1 MRISDWSS
9 DVCSSD
15 LLFLEMPRH
24 LLVDALEQRIERLVE
39 AVAEDTVFLGLL
51 LRRTHLFGEVEVH
64 RRLPLLVPF
73 AELDQMILEPRD
85 RIAQRPRRRLARRAI
100 LRRTVRGRVAFG
112 ALGARCDQSRAGIG

>member
-73 AELDQMILEPRD
+73 AELDHMILAPRE
-85 RIAQRPRRRLARRAI
+85 RIAQRPRRRSARRAI
-100 LRRTVRGRVAFG
+100 WSRMRGGGV
-112 ALGARCDQSRAGIG
+112 ALGAAGEMLDQSRDRK

>member
-15 LLFLEMPRH
+15 LLFPEMPRH

-73 AELDQMILEPRD
+73 AELDPMILEPRA
-85 RIAQRPRRRLARRAI
+85 RIAQRPRPRLARRAI
-100 LRRTVRGRVAFG
+100 LRRRS
-112 ALGARCDQSRAGIG
+112 DEIRAGKEG

>member
-1 MRISDWSS
+1 
-9 DVCSSD
+9 
-15 LLFLEMPRH
+15 MPRH

-85 RIAQRPRRRLARRAI
+85 RIAQRSEEHTSELPSLMRISYAVCRLKKKKHNKRNTI
-100 LRRTVRGRVAFG
+100 
-112 ALGARCDQSRAGIG
+112 